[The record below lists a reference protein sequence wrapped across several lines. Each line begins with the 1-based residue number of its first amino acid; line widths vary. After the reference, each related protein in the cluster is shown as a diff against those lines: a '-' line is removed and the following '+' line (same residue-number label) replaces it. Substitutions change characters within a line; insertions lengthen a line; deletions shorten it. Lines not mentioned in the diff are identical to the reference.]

1 MLQLFC
7 RHSAF
12 RQVLSAEKRSYD
24 FVPLMNA
31 LDPIALTLAM
41 DLFGLLGSLSDFTIS
56 EGITFVC
63 KELKQPSTPGTLM
76 KALETLSMCAVNRHY
91 LAYFPDTIHD
101 VCKLIA
107 PSAHMSNNAVDTVFA
122 LEKCLITLPYLIAMP
137 SMTEELI
144 RSGVVGGLLEIVSWG
159 DSIRRKQALLPV
171 CRRKTQHLELSL
183 LALKS
188 LLSLC
193 RQKSCRPA
201 LLDGGAPQVL
211 MELLDGTAL
220 KIFSRSELPNSLT
233 RETAASLFS
242 SCLPPEP
249 IVALEILHVLCLSP
263 FDAAS
268 LFTQHPSACSVVLA
282 MWGFDALTS
291 RTSSTTLPDR
301 RSPSMIGSDGSRYS
315 TTVIMRCGVGNS
327 ASQSNSAGKQDYSG
341 IISKSLLYEPDMV
354 CVPSLSMLPWLSLI
368 NSLQLR
374 MLLDIIQYGNSTEM
388 SLSLPQPTPP
398 KSSRTSFEGGAGA
411 GVGTGTVASMDPASV
426 HNAKVIACAALHAI
440 ILSACSS
447 EEPSSALIKQGVVA
461 LCADFGLLHS
471 LEMLAPLSAEAAF
484 LLSEIFAWEGVG
496 VQLCS
501 ESFSNTLL
509 VLLGST
515 SAVLRRVALKIAFDA
530 VQHNGPSRAMIRSAL
545 PRRTVFAVSQQCISG
560 CLTQL
565 RVRSVSTVSNPPSSS
580 SSSSGEAGL
589 TRTSALSSEMEA
601 QISLLPVERIMQ
613 LLVESL
619 IVTCCYFDSAP
630 NKSNGKHV
638 NGEHSKD
645 SQPRAAVTLS
655 SDESQALTV
664 ACEGL
669 VEILEVNH
677 PNSSSRALVLS
688 PIGKDL
694 WTALL
699 SLSLVKECTLMLLN
713 TKLLSFIQHCLS
725 KCSATTT
732 AAEAMDRVS
741 SRLSLDSGHIQDGEF
756 ITTSGLKVVATV
768 INHFPDK
775 VVEKLSKDD
784 YYPLLFKILKT
795 CGEDSEGTSA
805 STHRTSSNKSTRR
818 STTENQIMAIF
829 CSSSH
834 TSIAVCEHLIVMNGF
849 VAWLISSATQLCR
862 LISAKGLTRSSS
874 PGEWGSSS
882 SNSTGREG
890 AGEED
895 GSASTEGSR
904 GLSVTDSLQQRLTLL
919 ANLCRCPNGK
929 SLVFAE
935 GDFLDQLSNFIAKF
949 GDSKADGFHV
959 HSSVAFGALSMFL
972 ALAPLF
978 HSPALYPNSRS
989 DANGSSSTA
998 KGGNSRLTVQLVATL
1013 EVSADSRDL
1022 AVIDKVIN
1030 EHTVE
1035 HFFFP

>member
-1 MLQLFC
+1 MMQLFC

-12 RQVLSAEKRSYD
+12 RQVLSSEKRSYD

-63 KELKQPSTPGTLM
+63 KELRQPSTPGTLM
-76 KALETLSMCAVNRHY
+76 KALETISMCAVNRHY
-91 LAYFPDTIHD
+91 LAYFPDTIRD
-101 VCKLIA
+101 VCKQIA
-107 PSAHMSNNAVDTVFA
+107 PSAHMSNNAIDTVFA
-122 LEKCLITLPYLIAMP
+122 LEKCMITLPYLIAVS

-144 RSGVVGGLLEIVSWG
+144 RSGVVGGLLEIISWG
-159 DSIRRKQALLPV
+159 DSIRKKQALLPV
-171 CRRKTQHLELSL
+171 CRRKSQHLELSL

-193 RQKSCRPA
+193 RQRSCRPA

-211 MELLDGTAL
+211 MELLDGAAM
-220 KIFSRSELPNSLT
+220 KIFSQCELPNSLT

-282 MWGFDALTS
+282 MWGFDAVLS
-291 RTSSTTLPDR
+291 RTSTNPS
-301 RSPSMIGSDGSRYS
+301 RSSSVTGSDGSVYS
-315 TTVIMRCGVGNS
+315 TTVIMRCGVGNP
-327 ASQSNSAGKQDYSG
+327 ASQSSTAGKQDYNG
-341 IISKSLLYEPDMV
+341 LISKSLLYEPDTV
-354 CVPSLSMLPWLSLI
+354 CVPSLSQLPWLSLI

-374 MLLDIIQYGNSTEM
+374 MLLDIIQYGN
-388 SLSLPQPTPP
+388 PTDMPRPSPP
-398 KSSRTSFEGGAGA
+398 KPSRTSLD
-411 GVGTGTVASMDPASV
+411 GVGTNSDGASMDPGSV

-440 ILSACSS
+440 ILSAGSMDD
-447 EEPSSALIKQGVVA
+447 PSSVVIRQGIVA

-471 LEMLAPLSAEAAF
+471 LEHLAPMSAEAAF

-496 VQLCS
+496 VKLCS
-501 ESFSNTLL
+501 GSFSSMLL
-509 VLLGST
+509 CLLGSP
-515 SAVLRRVALKIAFDA
+515 SAVLRRVALKISFDA
-530 VQHNGPSRAMIRSAL
+530 VQHNGPSRAMVKSAL

-565 RVRSVSTVSNPPSSS
+565 RNRSGAVNNPPSSS
-580 SSSSGEAGL
+580 SSSSTLSRGAGL

-619 IVTCCYFDSAP
+619 IVTCCYFDSAS
-630 NKSNGKHV
+630 KANGKHV
-638 NGEHSKD
+638 NGENHTAD
-645 SQPRAAVTLS
+645 PRASVALS

-669 VEILEVNH
+669 VEILELNH
-677 PNSSSRALVLS
+677 PNSSARALVLS

-699 SLSLVKECTLMLLN
+699 SLSRVKECTLMLLN

-756 ITTSGLKVVATV
+756 ITASGLRVVATV
-768 INHFPDK
+768 IGHFPDK
-775 VVEKLSKDD
+775 VVEQLSKDD
-784 YYPLLFKILKT
+784 YFPLLFKILKG
-795 CGEDSEGTSA
+795 CGEESEGTTISN
-805 STHRTSSNKSTRR
+805 SSSRR
-818 STTENQIMAIF
+818 PVTETQIMAIF

-834 TSIAVCEHLIVMNGF
+834 SSIAVCEHLIVMNGF
-849 VAWLISSATQLCR
+849 VAWLISSASHLCR
-862 LISAKGLTRSSS
+862 LISSKGLTRSDSS
-874 PGEWGSSS
+874 GVWGSSA
-882 SNSTGREG
+882 NNLAGKEG
-890 AGEED
+890 ASEEEGSSLLTD
-895 GSASTEGSR
+895 GSK
-904 GLSVTDSLQQRLTLL
+904 GLSITDSLEQRLALL
-919 ANLCRCPNGK
+919 ANICRCPNGK

-935 GDFLDQLSNFIAKF
+935 GDFLDLLSNLIAKY
-949 GDSKADGFHV
+949 GDGKADSLHL
-959 HSSVAFGALSMFL
+959 HSSVAFAALSMFL

-978 HSPALYPNSRS
+978 HSPTLYPAKTPT
-989 DANGSSSTA
+989 DAKSTA
-998 KGGNSRLTVQLVATL
+998 KGGNSRLAEIGRAHV
-1013 EVSADSRDL
+1013 
-1022 AVIDKVIN
+1022 
-1030 EHTVE
+1030 
-1035 HFFFP
+1035 